1 MKKRFLKYEKFQQ
14 VYRLRV
20 WCPEKKEVM
29 TVSMIQENDETVSQE
44 DSSGFLQEQGEVGV
58 FQ

>member
-14 VYRLRV
+14 ADRLRV

-29 TVSMIQENDETVSQE
+29 TVSMIPENDETVSQE
-44 DSSGFLQEQGEVGV
+44 DSRGFLQEQGEVGV